1 MVVVFVKLLSPTNCS
16 ARDIAGNGEF
26 PISLKIQRRGFR
38 FRFQFSLQPMGLAW
52 TGRCYQGQGTGSSPV
67 LLKASLNLAISSLAS
82 KCFGCAKPEAETLSG
97 NRYDSMTFAHAPGT
111 RTTVTCFRFGARQCD
126 WQNPELQACL
136 IET

>member
-1 MVVVFVKLLSPTNCS
+1 VVVVFVKLLSPTNWS
-16 ARDIAGNGEF
+16 ARDIAAKRGSFPSLYSPTKRVPVSVSIFPSTNG
-26 PISLKIQRRGFR
+26 IG
-38 FRFQFSLQPMGLAW
+38 MD
-52 TGRCYQGQGTGSSPV
+52 CYQGQGTGSSPV

-111 RTTVTCFRFGARQCD
+111 RTTVTCFLFGAPQCD